1 MGEAGGLRWPVSADW
16 GWLIMLAWVCTVGA
30 YLGYIDALTRVSMF
44 TVNVIYNMEPVYGI
58 VLALL
63 FFGESEKMSPGFY
76 LGAGIILA
84 VVLVMPFAERWKRPK
99 LVA

>member
-1 MGEAGGLRWPVSADW
+1 
-16 GWLIMLAWVCTVGA
+16 
-30 YLGYIDALTRVSMF
+30 
-44 TVNVIYNMEPVYGI
+44 MEPVYGI

-99 LVA
+99 RVA